1 MTEDFEAAA
10 ATTLAAMLK
19 ASIKRVFP
27 HLSRCDSDAVFIS
40 VSTPWREPM
49 ASPSS
54 PTADPTATTPKSSA
68 HMR

>member
-40 VSTPWREPM
+40 VLDRM
-49 ASPSS
+49 ARTYGFAVKSDGR
-54 PTADPTATTPKSSA
+54 ADSDDTEI
-68 HMR
+68 